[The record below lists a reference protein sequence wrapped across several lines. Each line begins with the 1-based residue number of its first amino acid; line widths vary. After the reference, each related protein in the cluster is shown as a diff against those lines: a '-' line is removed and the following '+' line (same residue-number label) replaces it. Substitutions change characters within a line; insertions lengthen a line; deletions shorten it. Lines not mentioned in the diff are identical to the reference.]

1 MRKHPIQIDRA
12 RELRRNATP
21 AERFLWDALRSERFA
36 EFKFRRQQPIGRYVV
51 DFCCAATRVIVELDG
66 ETHRGREKEDGE
78 RQMWLEQRGY
88 KVVRCTNHESYTDFE
103 DLLEVIWRECLA
115 RKGIR
120 WRGGPLTPNP
130 SPPVG
135 RGE

>member
-1 MRKHPIQIDRA
+1 
-12 RELRRNATP
+12 
-21 AERFLWDALRSERFA
+21 
-36 EFKFRRQQPIGRYVV
+36 V
-51 DFCCAATRVIVELDG
+51 
-66 ETHRGREKEDGE
+66 THRGREKEDGE
-78 RQMWLEQRGY
+78 RQAWLEQRGY
-88 KVVRCTNHESYTDFE
+88 KVVRCTNHESFE
-103 DLLEVIWRECLA
+103 DFDVLLEVIWRECQE